1 MFEREVLAM
10 NEMFKEQIQRLINNP
25 DRLRA
30 DPAIREN
37 LISDMRNMLDG
48 KEPSIDLLQSIAGA
62 ADLSFRTLLGMYCL
76 SCRIVKEA
84 DIIRFIEEDDLDS
97 VLFISTENIL
107 KKDGYFY
114 LVSTGRFDE
123 EKKISSE
130 TMDRLRRYLLQK
142 GRPIHARILS
152 TGYSFYR
159 PESLED
165 PICSQS
171 DLQKYIF
178 GALGLKGP
186 LTDGVS
192 ILIFNSLNS
201 KDKETFLSWLLET
214 YRKFEVVK
222 PYQEFFVVKVD
233 EDSCALID
241 SIRFEDMET
250 DSPLKD
256 ELISLQDQCFRKRD

>member
-1 MFEREVLAM
+1 
-10 NEMFKEQIQRLINNP
+10 
-25 DRLRA
+25 
-30 DPAIREN
+30 
-37 LISDMRNMLDG
+37 
-48 KEPSIDLLQSIAGA
+48 
-62 ADLSFRTLLGMYCL
+62 MYCL

-84 DIIRFIEEDDLDS
+84 DILRFIEEDDLDS

-114 LVSTGRFDE
+114 LISTGRFDE

-142 GRPIHARILS
+142 GRPVHARLLS
-152 TGYSFYR
+152 SGCSFYS

-178 GALGLKGP
+178 GALGLRGP
-186 LTDGVS
+186 LTDRVS
-192 ILIFNSLNS
+192 ILIFNGLNTE
-201 KDKETFLSWLLET
+201 DKETFLSWLLEA

-222 PYQEFFVVKVD
+222 AYKEFFIVKAD
-233 EDSCALID
+233 DDSCAFID
-241 SIRFEDMET
+241 PIRFEDMET

-256 ELISLQDQCFRKRD
+256 ELISLQDQYFQKRD

>member
-1 MFEREVLAM
+1 M

-25 DRLRA
+25 DILRA

-84 DIIRFIEEDDLDS
+84 DILRFIEEDDLDS

-114 LVSTGRFDE
+114 LISTGRFDE

-142 GRPIHARILS
+142 GRPVHARLLS
-152 TGYSFYR
+152 SGCSFYS

-178 GALGLKGP
+178 GALGLRGP
-186 LTDGVS
+186 LTDRVS
-192 ILIFNSLNS
+192 ILIFNGLNTE
-201 KDKETFLSWLLET
+201 DKETFLSWLLEA

-222 PYQEFFVVKVD
+222 AYKEFFIVKAD
-233 EDSCALID
+233 DDSCAFID
-241 SIRFEDMET
+241 PIRFEDMET

-256 ELISLQDQCFRKRD
+256 ELISLQDQYFQKRD

>member
-1 MFEREVLAM
+1 M
-10 NEMFKEQIQRLINNP
+10 NEKFKNQIQALVNNP
-25 DRLRA
+25 DRLKTDYA
-30 DPAIREN
+30 SREI
-37 LISDMRNMLDG
+37 LISRMKDILDG
-48 KEPSIDLLQSIAGA
+48 KEPSVDLLRSIAGA

-76 SCRIVKEA
+76 PCRVSKED
-84 DIIRFIEEDDLDS
+84 DILRFIEEDDLDS

-123 EKKISSE
+123 DKKLSNE
-130 TMDRLRRYLLQK
+130 TMDSLRRYLLEK
-142 GRPIHARILS
+142 GRPVHARLLS
-152 TGYSFYR
+152 SGYSFYR

-222 PYQEFFVVKVD
+222 AYQEFFVVKVD